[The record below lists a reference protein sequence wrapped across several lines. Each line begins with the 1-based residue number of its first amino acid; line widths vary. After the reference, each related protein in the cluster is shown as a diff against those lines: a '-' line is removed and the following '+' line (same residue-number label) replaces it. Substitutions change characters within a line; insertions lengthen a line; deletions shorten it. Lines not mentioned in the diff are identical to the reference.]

1 MRSIWKAIKQAFRGL
16 QVGREQRLLVGQ
28 SIIIGVVVWMAIFA
42 LKEIV
47 HWVFHEV
54 IHWIEHAP
62 TVLVLFIPLII
73 GALIVALIGRYRAQV
88 ITYRDAE
95 GEIEPLNA
103 VEGDGV
109 ERAIALYYASDSSV
123 AQGMVTGEKGLAAR
137 WQVPT
142 FALGIRKFL
151 ATVATL
157 GSGGSGGLEGSSVLI
172 GETIGAGVYKFRN
185 RVSPSD
191 SKDDLDA
198 WKFPN
203 TDHLQVAQLSAVAA
217 AVAVLLGTPLAAAFF
232 ATEVMYRNKPLLQK
246 LFYALI
252 AALVARLL
260 SSYVK
265 GARPLIFQI
274 EDLTLP
280 EVSLRYVLY
289 LVLMAI
295 AIAFV
300 GQVYRTL
307 TVQANVWFQKG
318 IPNHYVRLALGA
330 IITGVIALLFYVY
343 TTSSGVTDHG
353 LEFILGSGEPAIG
366 FALAGEV
373 TLALALIALVAKMF
387 ATLATI
393 GSGGSA
399 GMLVPA
405 LFLGTM
411 VAAGFAD
418 LAGLAPVTLIAPA
431 MAASLIALVNTPLA
445 AILLAIELFGVEYMV
460 PVLLALIVTGL
471 FSNPKTIYRTQQDAP
486 EDEEEVEL
494 REVPIPASWLGKT
507 LGELRLDKRYGL
519 QIVGLLEQEGED
531 GRAHVRVSD
540 AAAIPLEAG
549 DVLVVSAEA
558 GVLDA
563 FEVAASEGW

>member
-1 MRSIWKAIKQAFRGL
+1 MRTIWEAIKQAFRGL
-16 QVGREQRLLVGQ
+16 RVGREQRLLVGQ
-28 SIIIGVVVWMAIFA
+28 SIIIGFVVWIAIFA

-47 HWVFHEV
+47 HWLFHEV
-54 IHWIEHAP
+54 IHWIEYAP
-62 TVLVLFIPLII
+62 TVFVLFIPLVV
-73 GALIVALIGRYRAQV
+73 GALIVALIGRYRSQV

-109 ERAIALYYASDSSV
+109 ERAIALYYSSDSSV
-123 AQGMVTGEKGLAAR
+123 AQGMVTGEKGIAAR

-151 ATVATL
+151 ATLATL

-172 GETIGAGVYKFRN
+172 GETIGAGIYKFRN
-185 RVSPSD
+185 RASPSD
-191 SKDDLDA
+191 SEDDLDA

-217 AVAVLLGTPLAAAFF
+217 AVSVLLGAPLAAAFF

-246 LFYALI
+246 LFYALV
-252 AALVARLL
+252 AALVARVL

-265 GARPLIFQI
+265 GARPLIFHI
-274 EDLTLP
+274 EELTLP
-280 EVSLRYVLY
+280 EVSLRYLLY
-289 LVLMAI
+289 LFLVAI

-300 GQVYRTL
+300 GQVYRAL
-307 TVQANVWFQKG
+307 TVQANSWFQKG
-318 IPNHYVRLALGA
+318 ISNHYARLALGA
-330 IITGVIALLFYVY
+330 VLTGTIAVLFYFYTTATGV
-343 TTSSGVTDHG
+343 TEHG
-353 LEFILGSGEPAIG
+353 LEFVLGSGEPAIG
-366 FALAGEV
+366 FALAGEI
-373 TLALALIALVAKMF
+373 TLSLALIALVAKMF

-405 LFLGTM
+405 LFFGTM
-411 VAAGFAD
+411 VAAMFAD
-418 LAGLAPVTLIAPA
+418 LADLTPVTLIAPA

-471 FSNPKTIYRTQQDAP
+471 FSNPKTIYRTQQNAP
-486 EDEEEVEL
+486 VDDEEVEL
-494 REVPIPASWLGKT
+494 REVPIPVSWQGKT
-507 LGELRLDKRYGL
+507 LDELQLNKRHGL

-531 GRAHVRVSD
+531 GRAHVRVDD
-540 AAAIPLEAG
+540 AAAILLESG
-549 DVLVVSAEA
+549 DVLVVAAEI

-563 FEVAASEGW
+563 FEIAVSEG